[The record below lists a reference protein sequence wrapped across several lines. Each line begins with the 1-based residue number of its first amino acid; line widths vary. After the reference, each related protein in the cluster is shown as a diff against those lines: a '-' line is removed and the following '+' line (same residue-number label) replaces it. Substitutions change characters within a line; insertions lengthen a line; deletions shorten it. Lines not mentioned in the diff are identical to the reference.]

1 MRSPRSGFG
10 RRRETVEWP
19 EVDDVVLVVAIGRW
33 EEAALAEAYRRHG
46 GSVFALAKRLLHDGR
61 AEEITQ
67 DVFLRLWERP
77 ERFEPGRGSLRSF
90 LLAQTH
96 GRAVD
101 RLRQDTA
108 RDSRQVRESRLQP
121 RPEYDLEAEVWD
133 LTRAEQVKDALAALD
148 DKERTAIE
156 LAYFGGLT
164 YRQVASVLD
173 EPEGT
178 VKSRIRSGL
187 RRLQA
192 ALLARNGEETR

>member
-1 MRSPRSGFG
+1 M
-10 RRRETVEWP
+10 
-19 EVDDVVLVVAIGRW
+19 LVVAIGRW

-46 GSVFALAKRLLHDGR
+46 GGVYALARRLLGDER

-67 DVFLRLWERP
+67 DVFVRLWELP
-77 ERFEPGRGSLRSF
+77 QRFDPGRGSLRAF

-108 RDSRQVRESRLQP
+108 RANRQARESRLQL
-121 RPEYDLEAEVWD
+121 RPGYDLEAEVWD
-133 LTRAEQVKDALAALD
+133 LTIAERVKVAMSELDA
-148 DKERTAIE
+148 KERTAIE

-164 YRQVASVLD
+164 YREVASALE

-178 VKSRIRSGL
+178 VKSRIRAGL
-187 RRLQA
+187 RRLQS
-192 ALLARNGEETR
+192 ALLAWNEEEAP